1 MPKVS
6 AKRQITLP
14 IELCKEAHIEP
25 GDEIEAYLF
34 NGQITVVHKEKSAA
48 KGILKKIKSDKR
60 ISDEQSLQ
68 DYVDSNDAGAA

>member
-25 GDEIEAYLF
+25 GDEIETYLF
-34 NGQITVVHKEKSAA
+34 NGQITVVRKEKSAA
-48 KGILKKIKSDKR
+48 KGILKNIKSDKR
-60 ISDEQSLQ
+60 ISDEHSLQ
-68 DYVDSNDAGAA
+68 SYIDSHEAGAV